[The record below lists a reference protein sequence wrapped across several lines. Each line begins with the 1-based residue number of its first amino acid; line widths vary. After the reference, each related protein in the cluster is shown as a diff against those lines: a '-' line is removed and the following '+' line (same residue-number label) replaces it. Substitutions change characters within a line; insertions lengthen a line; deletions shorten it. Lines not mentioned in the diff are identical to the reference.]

1 MGRWAVL
8 ITASSLVAGVLA
20 ADHEV
25 ERYALAAMVVAAVL
39 ARAAAV
45 QLRTLVLVVKA
56 ATGVVLGILRVPP
69 AYDARPHAVTLTG
82 VVADGPRAETFGST
96 FPLHL
101 ADGTMLEVTA
111 AGAPPTV
118 GARLSVR
125 GRLEPFDSAR
135 NPGEP
140 SPGALAA
147 ERGLTAQ
154 LARGRI
160 LATEAP
166 DDRDASTWIPR
177 LRAWASAAM
186 RAHVEEPEASILAG
200 ALWGERGTLPPDL
213 RSEFQD
219 TGTVHILVTAGLH
232 LGVVA
237 ALVAWLLELAGCGRV
252 ASSLLGIVAVW
263 LYAAFSGAHL
273 PSLRAAT
280 MISFGLAA
288 RACGREPF
296 SWNALGA
303 AAIAIAVLWT
313 PEVDSLSF
321 ALSFSCV
328 AAIMLFAKPIAH
340 ALERVRLRGFAGEA
354 IVLTIR
360 DAESCTASL
369 GAAAFLVIAP
379 YAMVANALVVPVVG
393 IAMVVGFA
401 QIATSPVGAVSQ
413 ALANLDESLVLW
425 IVSVVRGVA
434 GLPGAHL
441 IATPPPAWTIAVYDG
456 AVVAVAALLR
466 WGRYGPAW
474 LALAAAAAL
483 VAWPPRP
490 ISHDL
495 IVTAVDVGQAD
506 GLLIRTPSG
515 HAYIVD
521 AGGKLERGPDVGG
534 ASPAEAVGERVM
546 VPFLIRQGIHHV
558 DAVLLSHP
566 HGDHVG
572 GVPPVLRALGADL
585 FADTGQK
592 YTGHAYHDALDL
604 LASEHVPIVHPRGG
618 TVWRTDDG
626 VTFRFY
632 SPTLP
637 LLVNT
642 RNDINNNSL
651 VFRIEYGRFRM
662 LFTGDAGAEAE
673 ARILAS
679 GADLRADVLKVG
691 HHGSAYSSTPAFIR
705 AVSPR
710 YAVISVG
717 RNNLFGHPAP
727 TTLETL
733 QHAGAR
739 VYRTDEDGAVTTDTD
754 GGEGVHG
761 LRRADLRPP
770 WLAPTPADFT

>member
-1 MGRWAVL
+1 M
-8 ITASSLVAGVLA
+8 
-20 ADHEV
+20 
-25 ERYALAAMVVAAVL
+25 ALAALL
-39 ARAAAV
+39 ARPAPVQTRVVVSVALAA
-45 QLRTLVLVVKA
+45 
-56 ATGVVLGILRVPP
+56 GVVLAIARVP
-69 AYDARPHAVTLTG
+69 AGYDARPHAVTLSG
-82 VVADGPRAETFGST
+82 VVVDSPRAEAFGST
-96 FPLHL
+96 FPLRL
-101 ADGTMLEVTA
+101 ADGTTVEVTA
-111 AGAPPTV
+111 AGAPPAV
-118 GARLSVR
+118 GARLRVR

-140 SPGALAA
+140 SARALAG

-154 LARGRI
+154 LARGRT
-160 LATEAP
+160 LATDAP
-166 DDRDASTWIPR
+166 DGRDASTWIPR

-237 ALVAWLLELAGCGRV
+237 ALVAWLLELGGCGRV

-303 AAIAIAVLWT
+303 AAIAIAILWT
-313 PEVDSLSF
+313 PEVESLSF

-354 IVLTIR
+354 IALTI
-360 DAESCTASL
+360 ATQIGTWPL

-379 YAMVANALVVPVVG
+379 YAVVANALVVPVVG

-401 QIATSPVGAVSQ
+401 QVATSPVGAVSQ

-441 IATPPPAWTIAVYDG
+441 IATPPPLWAIVAYD
-456 AVVAVAALLR
+456 AAMVAVAALLR
-466 WGRYGPAW
+466 CRRYAYAS
-474 LALAAAAAL
+474 LALVAAAAL

-490 ISHDL
+490 VSHNL

-585 FADTGQK
+585 FADSGQT
-592 YTGHAYHDALDL
+592 YPGHAYHDALDVL
-604 LASEHVPIVHPRGG
+604 GSEHVPIVYPRGG
-618 TVWRTDDG
+618 TVWNTDDG
-626 VTFRFY
+626 VAFRFY

-637 LLVNT
+637 LLTNT

-651 VFRIEYGRFRM
+651 VFRLEYGHFRM

-679 GADLRADVLKVG
+679 GADVRADVLKVG
-691 HHGSAYSSTPAFIR
+691 HHGSAYSSTPEFIR

-727 TTLETL
+727 STLETL
-733 QHAGAR
+733 AHAGAR
-739 VYRTDEDGAVTTDTD
+739 VYRTDEDGAVTIDTD
-754 GGEGVHG
+754 GAGGVRITT
-761 LRRADLRPP
+761 LIARR
-770 WLAPTPADFT
+770 